1 MGEQPAAQSLRA
13 VDLLISGGYLATQ
26 DDQRRVI
33 YPGSVAVAGSKI
45 VAVGP
50 SSAVDLGCA
59 PRQRLDAH
67 EHVVLPGLVNI
78 HGHASNSLIRGLGG
92 DRSLHDWLHQVCWP
106 CMAQAGD
113 EDLYQGVLLSALE
126 MLLNGVTAFADMWPG
141 VPLSASAVAAT
152 GQRAVLA
159 HNIKDFGD
167 ARRGEAELQAAL
179 DAWRQCDGHADG
191 RVVVGLGPHSVYTC
205 RPELLA
211 ACAAEAA
218 RHNLHLQIHGSETRQ
233 EVEECRAQHG
243 CSPIE
248 LMAACGLLG
257 ARTIVAHAVHV
268 NQTDL
273 TLLLGS
279 RTNVSHNIASNLK
292 LASGIAPVDRYLQ
305 LGLCVGLGTDGPG
318 SNDSLNLLADLKL
331 ATLLQKA
338 ISQDAT
344 CLPAQTALDMVTR
357 HGAQALGLAEHLG
370 SLEPGKQADLILI
383 DLDQPHFTPRHFDRP
398 DNILSHLVTCATG
411 ADVDTVVVAGRVL
424 VRHGQPVHLDCA
436 DIQARA
442 QASSR
447 RLLQAAG
454 LLG

>member
-1 MGEQPAAQSLRA
+1 MSEQPAAQALRD
-13 VDLLISGGYLATQ
+13 VDLLISGGYLITQ
-26 DDQRRVI
+26 DDQRRVM
-33 YPGSVAVAGSKI
+33 YPGSVAVAGGEI

-50 SSAVDLGCA
+50 SAVVDPGCA
-59 PRQRLDAH
+59 PRERLDAH
-67 EHVVLPGLVNI
+67 DHAVLPGLVNI

-113 EDLYQGVLLSALE
+113 EDLYHGVLLSALE

-159 HNIKDFGD
+159 HNIKDFGE
-167 ARRGEAELQAAL
+167 ASRGEAELQAAL
-179 DAWRQCDGHADG
+179 DAWRRWDGHADG

-205 RPELLA
+205 QPELLA

-218 RHNLHLQIHGSETRQ
+218 RHNLHLQIHGCETRQ
-233 EVEECRAQHG
+233 EVEECYAQHG
-243 CSPIE
+243 CSPIQ
-248 LMAACGLLG
+248 LMADSGLLG
-257 ARTIVAHAVHV
+257 PRTIVAHAVHV
-268 NQTDL
+268 DQTDQM
-273 TLLLGS
+273 LLQRS
-279 RTNVSHNIASNLK
+279 HTNVSHNIASNLK
-292 LASGIAPVDRYLQ
+292 LASGIAPVGRYLQ

-318 SNDSLNLLADLKL
+318 SNDGLNLLADLKL
-331 ATLLQKA
+331 AALVQKA

-344 CLPAQTALDMVTR
+344 CLPAQTALDIVTR
-357 HGAQALGLAEHLG
+357 HGAQALGLAEHIG

-383 DLDQPHFTPRHFDRP
+383 DLDQPRFTPRHFDRP
-398 DNILSHLVTCATG
+398 DSILSHLVTCATG
-411 ADVDTVVVAGRVL
+411 ADVDTVVIAGRVL
-424 VRHGQPVHLDCA
+424 VRHSRPVYLDRS

-447 RLLQAAG
+447 RLLRAAG
-454 LLG
+454 LLN